1 MCDPTTALAVGL
13 GMKAY
18 GVYSGWKAQDAYA
31 AQQRRDVIAQMNQ
44 QLQNYSAERQDAYDY
59 AVTEM
64 MKANTN
70 ALQLNSQTEAAV
82 DEDYAGG
89 GRTADALMR
98 HSLADNARYL
108 ASVKENYRRK
118 FNEIMLNREATI
130 KSSYKTVKGIK
141 GTTRKSR
148 FADVLGLASDGL
160 LAYNTYQGIQDNKKT
175 GGKSGV

>member
-1 MCDPTTALAVGL
+1 MCSPTAALAAGM

-44 QLQNYSAERQDAYDY
+44 QLQNYNAERQDAYDY

-64 MKANTN
+64 MKANQN

-89 GRTADALMR
+89 GRTADAIMR
-98 HSLADNARYL
+98 HSVADNARYN
-108 ASVKENYRRK
+108 ASIKDNYRRK
-118 FNEIMLNREATI
+118 LNEIMLNREATI
-130 KSSYKTVKGIK
+130 KSGYNTVKGIK

-148 FADVLGLASDGL
+148 FADVLGLASDGFM
-160 LAYNTYQGIQDNKKT
+160 AYNTYQVIQDNKKT

>member
-1 MCDPTTALAVGL
+1 MCSPTAALAAGM

-44 QLQNYSAERQDAYDY
+44 QVQNYNAERQDAYDY

-64 MKANTN
+64 MKANQN

-108 ASVKENYRRK
+108 ASVKDNYRRK
-118 FNEIMLNREATI
+118 FNEIMLNREAAI
-130 KSSYKTVKGIK
+130 KSGYNTVKGIK
-141 GTTRKSR
+141 GTTRKGR
-148 FADVLGLASDGL
+148 FADILGLAADGFM
-160 LAYNTYQGIQDNKKT
+160 AYNTYQGIKDNKKT